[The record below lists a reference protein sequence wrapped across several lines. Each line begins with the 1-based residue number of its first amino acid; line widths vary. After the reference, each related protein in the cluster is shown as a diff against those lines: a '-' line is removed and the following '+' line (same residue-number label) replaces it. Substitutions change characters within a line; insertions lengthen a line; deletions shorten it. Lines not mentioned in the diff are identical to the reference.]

1 MCIKKNIILAAFR
14 TPGFLGT
21 NGSFGFANFSSFDQ
35 CENNG
40 LNFSHGFRHNKS
52 PVSLYLNNSNSPSAN
67 HNNHCENGDNFS
79 YQNNHNNNNN
89 NIQLNNKNIDN
100 SGHKNNYNNNN
111 SGEVNSRGNSPRENY
126 NSNRADSPDKR
137 ADTCSPEETSRSFSS
152 HRNDDIGSRSPIN
165 HHNND
170 SLGSQSPENLSS
182 SKSLSSS
189 KKNNNNNINHSD
201 MLDHKLQLSFLG
213 PPLAA
218 LHSMTENSIMKSQNS
233 PQTSQNSQCPTNPH
247 GIDSILSR
255 PTPVTSAHLNAALG
269 GKKVFLKWKIT
280 NKFNI

>member
-1 MCIKKNIILAAFR
+1 MKLDKIKFINLAAFR
-14 TPGFLGT
+14 APAFLGS

-67 HNNHCENGDNFS
+67 NNNHCGDNGGGGGGGENFN
-79 YQNNHNNNNN
+79 YQNNNNN
-89 NIQLNNKNIDN
+89 NNNVQLNNKNIDS
-100 SGHKNNYNNNN
+100 SGHKNNYNNN
-111 SGEVNSRGNSPRENY
+111 SEVHSRGNSPRDNY
-126 NSNRADSPDKR
+126 RVDSPIDKR
-137 ADTCSPEETSRSFSS
+137 ADTCSPEETSRSYSS
-152 HRNDDIGSRSPIN
+152 HRNEDIGSRSP
-165 HHNND
+165 NND

-182 SKSLSSS
+182 SKSQSSCN
-189 KKNNNNNINHSD
+189 KNKNNINHSD

-269 GKKVFLKWKIT
+269 GNFLI
-280 NKFNI
+280 F

>member
-1 MCIKKNIILAAFR
+1 MKLDKRKFINLAAFR
-14 TPGFLGT
+14 TPGFLGS
-21 NGSFGFANFSSFDQ
+21 NGSFGFANFSSFDQQ

-52 PVSLYLNNSNSPSAN
+52 PVSLYLNNSNSPSGGGGGG
-67 HNNHCENGDNFS
+67 NHCDNSDNFG
-79 YQNNHNNNNN
+79 YQNSNNNNN
-89 NIQLNNKNIDN
+89 NNVQLNNKNLNN
-100 SGHKNNYNNNN
+100 SGHKNYNSNNN
-111 SGEVNSRGNSPRENY
+111 SGEVNSRGNSPRDNY
-126 NSNRADSPDKR
+126 RVDSPTDKR

-152 HRNDDIGSRSPIN
+152 HRNDDIGSRSPLN

-182 SKSLSSS
+182 SKSQSSS
-189 KKNNNNNINHSD
+189 KKNNLNHSD

-269 GKKVFLKWKIT
+269 GDNSLIKSL
-280 NKFNI
+280 